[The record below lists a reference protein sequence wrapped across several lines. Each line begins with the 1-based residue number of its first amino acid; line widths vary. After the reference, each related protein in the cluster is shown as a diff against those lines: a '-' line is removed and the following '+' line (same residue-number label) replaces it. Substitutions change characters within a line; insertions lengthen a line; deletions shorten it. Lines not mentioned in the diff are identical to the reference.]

1 MKKQQV
7 HQSSEPTF
15 VTDAM
20 NGDYCSV
27 RSEYGN
33 NIMPSTGSRFGLIDK
48 IKAHIEILDPITWI
62 SVYPCLA
69 GGVMA
74 SGAMR
79 STPHDYLMLFA
90 LFVIYGPLGTG
101 SSQSVNDY
109 YDLELDMINEP
120 TRPIPSG
127 RLSKR
132 EALWNWT
139 IVLAIAV
146 LGGISLSM
154 HIGGVRGLIFCGSIL
169 TGLFLGYIYS
179 APPLKL
185 KKNILLSAPA
195 VGISY
200 GVIPWLSANA
210 FFSDVRP
217 EVIWLAV
224 LNFFMGMALII
235 MNDFKSQEGDAKVGM
250 KSLVVM
256 IGAKNTFLVAF
267 VIVDLAFAIFVWL
280 AWTWG
285 FHFLMY
291 LVLLS
296 LVVDIVI
303 QVKLYRDPQ
312 NGLSFMKSAVDDSF
326 GHTIGK
332 SEIHEHNAFLR
343 FSMINNIMFL
353 INQLIAATLI
363 GMKYM

>member
-1 MKKQQV
+1 M
-7 HQSSEPTF
+7 STAPTRIRF
-15 VTDAM
+15 V
-20 NGDYCSV
+20 
-27 RSEYGN
+27 
-33 NIMPSTGSRFGLIDK
+33 DK
-48 IKAHIEILDPITWI
+48 IKAHIEILDPVTWI
-62 SVYPCLA
+62 SVYPCLT

-74 SGAMR
+74 SGAMH
-79 STPHDYLMLFA
+79 SSVHDYLMLFA
-90 LFVIYGPLGTG
+90 LFMIYGPLGTG
-101 SSQSVNDY
+101 FSQSVNDY

-127 RLSKR
+127 RLTKK

-146 LGGISLSM
+146 ISGIWLSI
-154 HIGGVRGLIFCGSIL
+154 HIGGIRGLILCCSL
-169 TGLFLGYIYS
+169 STGLLLGFVYS

-200 GVIPWLSANA
+200 GVITWLSANA
-210 FFSDVRP
+210 FFSDIRP
-217 EVIWLAV
+217 EVIWLAG

-235 MNDFKSQEGDAKVGM
+235 MNDFKSQEGDAKGGM
-250 KSLVVM
+250 KSLAVM

-267 VIVDLAFAIFVWL
+267 VIVDLVFAVFAWL
-280 AWTWG
+280 AWDWG
-285 FHFLMY
+285 FHYLMY

-296 LVVDIVI
+296 LLVDIVI

-312 NGLSFMKSAVDDSF
+312 NGISFMQTAVTEGF

-332 SEIHEHNAFLR
+332 SAIHEHNAFLR

-353 INQLIAATLI
+353 INQMIVATLI
-363 GMKYM
+363 GIKYM